1 MRKEGR
7 TRLGLAGPFWGE
19 LQSSN
24 FWMEFGGNK
33 MDPKGFGFTGNGR
46 ALWEAKGKGNDHHM
60 MAQKSIP
67 PIITQS
73 VSLLLYIAYLPV
85 HSRANFVY
93 FSRSVLYT
101 RAEKIFYSQVPFKAI
116 PKVHFRAN
124 VMAYIYTLARKWTFG
139 GAFWNVIL
147 PISGTRGSSGFGS
160 VRREQIESKTLL
172 IVNAGDHCDLESYY
186 ISVPVGDPSW
196 K

>member
-101 RAEKIFYSQVPFKAI
+101 RA
-116 PKVHFRAN
+116 
-124 VMAYIYTLARKWTFG
+124 
-139 GAFWNVIL
+139 
-147 PISGTRGSSGFGS
+147 ISGTRGSSGFGS

-172 IVNAGDHCDLESYY
+172 IVNAGDHCDLK
-186 ISVPVGDPSW
+186 ISKHILPFEFMFGW
-196 K
+196 

>member
-101 RAEKIFYSQVPFKAI
+101 RAERCFIHKFHSKQYQKSIFEP
-116 PKVHFRAN
+116 
-124 VMAYIYTLARKWTFG
+124 M
-139 GAFWNVIL
+139 
-147 PISGTRGSSGFGS
+147 
-160 VRREQIESKTLL
+160 
-172 IVNAGDHCDLESYY
+172 
-186 ISVPVGDPSW
+186 
-196 K
+196 

>member
-1 MRKEGR
+1 MMMSHKCEKKGGHDWGW
-7 TRLGLAGPFWGE
+7 LGL
-19 LQSSN
+19 
-24 FWMEFGGNK
+24 FGVSYSRVIFGWNLGGIK
-33 MDPKGFGFTGNGR
+33 WIQRGFGFTGNGR

-101 RAEKIFYSQVPFKAI
+101 RAKE
-116 PKVHFRAN
+116 
-124 VMAYIYTLARKWTFG
+124 
-139 GAFWNVIL
+139 
-147 PISGTRGSSGFGS
+147 
-160 VRREQIESKTLL
+160 
-172 IVNAGDHCDLESYY
+172 
-186 ISVPVGDPSW
+186 
-196 K
+196 